1 MKCHGN
7 SRCAGAVLVVL
18 VLVGPGRGV
27 SAACDLQVENMWHPD
42 LECSCV
48 ALNAWSLL
56 RQQSIEMLNLWRE
69 DTEAVPSVELEE
81 LSRELITTHR
91 ANAEELYSHFWA
103 DRDDP
108 DPWPFK
114 HYCILGHVT
123 AFYLLAWVASS
134 QGDVVQAEYY
144 LMSAIS
150 MLRMDDHDLFEHTSW
165 PFTSFDIL
173 SNLFFLRRGW
183 PFQGMHLKPDA
194 DTGHTIRQRL
204 PLMWPPYAPRCWP
217 CPETLKGQLKDLK
230 AFSRQRLKV
239 WWTSKNPGPFVD
251 FATILENW
259 MNDRYEVEVSHNAL
273 ADHCEYARYKNWLC
287 SKDMRFKEVL
297 EEQRISTQA
306 SQMDCGERGQWCGL
320 RELHQEFDDKVIP
333 RFKQL
338 FHELRDVDLFACGHP
353 LYWCRLVM
361 DFNAPVLGIWDMT
374 HQFSVPEDLQEHWT
388 AEFLLFFQQKQNLLV
403 AMSAYHSFQ
412 VHWLLG
418 LRVPYFQPVTPDVSL
433 GARYSPH
440 VRPNEVVVSKFRTPY
455 DIELLRKFLE
465 EAKMAK
471 TAALPGLP
479 FRFVAWEDM
488 PCGQDCSKAELGR
501 FRASV
506 LSAYDTSPMK
516 LTEFYAMSI
525 PICIFS
531 GGLWRTAMRWAK
543 ADAKSGGLNA
553 TRPGRDFGVFGD
565 PEDPDDSKDWQ
576 WIQRALKK
584 ETEEILWE
592 EPWHPRPK
600 GPKVHKLQEDQEGPP
615 FDDLPYSPFM
625 ENRAELVT
633 PGAAFWVQLTDW
645 ALLPHLLRYESASHL
660 LQMLSDLSLDD
671 LLEVSRRMASH
682 YTKLLVASTNF
693 WRALIMSLVEDRD
706 SSIWK
711 G

>member
-1 MKCHGN
+1 
-7 SRCAGAVLVVL
+7 
-18 VLVGPGRGV
+18 
-27 SAACDLQVENMWHPD
+27 MWHLPD
-42 LECSCV
+42 LECTSL

-69 DTEAVPSVELEE
+69 NTEAVPSVELEE

-134 QGDVVQAEYY
+134 QNDVVQAEYY

-183 PFQGMHLKPDA
+183 PFQGMHLRPT
-194 DTGHTIRQRL
+194 DTGWIRQRL

-217 CPETLKGQLKDLK
+217 CPETEPKRQLKDLTGV
-230 AFSRQRLKV
+230 SRQRLKV

-259 MNDRYEVEVSHNAL
+259 MDDRYEVEVSHNAL
-273 ADHCEYARYKNWLC
+273 ADHCEYARYKDWLC

-320 RELHQEFDDKVIP
+320 RELHHEFNEVIP
-333 RFKQL
+333 RFQQL
-338 FHELRDVDLFACGHP
+338 FNQELRDVDLFACGHP

-361 DFNAPVLGIWDMT
+361 GFNAPVLGIWDMT
-374 HQFSVPEDLQEHWT
+374 HQFSVPDSLQEQWT
-388 AEFLLFFQQKQNLLV
+388 AEFLDFFQQKQNLLV

-455 DIELLRKFLE
+455 DIELLSRFLE
-465 EAKMAK
+465 EAAK
-471 TAALPGLP
+471 TAALP
-479 FRFVAWEDM
+479 FRFVAWEEM

-543 ADAKSGGLNA
+543 ADAKSGGINA
-553 TRPGRDFGVFGD
+553 IRPGRDFGD
-565 PEDPDDSKDWQ
+565 PSDSKKDWQ

-592 EPWHPRPK
+592 EPWHPRHHDHHDQH
-600 GPKVHKLQEDQEGPP
+600 VQLQEGPVGPP

-660 LQMLSDLSLDD
+660 LQILLDLSLDD

-682 YTKLLVASTNF
+682 YTRLLVASTNF
-693 WRALIMSLVEDRD
+693 WRALIMSLVDRD